1 MPDRQS
7 IRQQLTQF
15 LEEDTNAP
23 HSDLGDAVN
32 LRADLGLDS
41 VDFVGI
47 IMRIEGHYRVRLT
60 HAELETVVTVGNLLD
75 LLEAKIAETANAP
88 AAPPA
93 PPAAA

>member
-23 HSDLGDAVN
+23 QSDLSDAVN

-47 IMRIEGHYRVRLT
+47 IMRIESHYRIRLT
-60 HAELETVVTVGNLLD
+60 HAELETVATIGNLLD
-75 LLEAKIAETANAP
+75 LLEVKIAEAATAP

>member
-23 HSDLGDAVN
+23 QSDLGDAVN

-47 IMRIEGHYRVRLT
+47 IMRIESHYRIRLT

-75 LLEAKIAETANAP
+75 LLEAKIAEAAS
-88 AAPPA
+88 APPA